1 MSSSSSKRQSVLP
14 RGAPSGPKAP
24 VNFSSSII
32 IADSALLAGHHTIN
46 VSSESVIHPRARLDS
61 ANGRVTIGRR
71 CIVHERTVVGAAP
84 SMTAP
89 NPPPP
94 SVPAVDSLRSG
105 GGGGDGNASASGGVM
120 IHDYATIE
128 VNAVIESGGTVI
140 GEGSLVGVGCKIGKG
155 AKIGKHCTLTPQ
167 TIIQPGEVVPDFTVV
182 YSNGT
187 RRLDRRGV
195 SELKNK
201 VQARQIEVLRKL
213 IHSHPAKF
221 Q

>member
-1 MSSSSSKRQSVLP
+1 MSSSSSKRQSILP

-46 VSSESVIHPRARLDS
+46 ISSESVVHPRARLDS

-84 SMTAP
+84 SMSSTP
-89 NPPPP
+89 NPNPNPTPP

-105 GGGGDGNASASGGVM
+105 GDGSGSPSASGGVM

-140 GEGSLVGVGCKIGKG
+140 GEGTVVGVGCKIGKG
-155 AKIGKHCTLTPQ
+155 AKIGKVSRVLLPNYHHHLYWIKMLSRYNSASCKRGQVLFLRLVS
-167 TIIQPGEVVPDFTVV
+167 GEID
-182 YSNGT
+182 G
-187 RRLDRRGV
+187 
-195 SELKNK
+195 
-201 VQARQIEVLRKL
+201 
-213 IHSHPAKF
+213 
-221 Q
+221 